1 MDQLMRPA
9 TMATRLTTRLPG
21 GGGVFLHAIKTEELH
36 VNVVEVFLRAMALPF
51 EHFHKRGYV
60 PHVRDGRFFDGH
72 GLAFGAAVVHAFLI
86 ILLQNSTSC
95 PLSPPGK
102 QVPSAELDMTRLPL
116 KDLGPR
122 GQPAGR
128 RLIVAAHRRLQQK
141 RHE

>member
-21 GGGVFLHAIKTEELH
+21 GGGVFLHAIKTAELH

-86 ILLQNSTSC
+86 IFAAEFYQLPPVPSC
-95 PLSPPGK
+95 K
-102 QVPSAELDMTRLPL
+102 QVPSAEVDMTRLPL

-122 GQPAGR
+122 GEPAGR
-128 RLIVAAHRRLQQK
+128 RLIVAADRRLQQK